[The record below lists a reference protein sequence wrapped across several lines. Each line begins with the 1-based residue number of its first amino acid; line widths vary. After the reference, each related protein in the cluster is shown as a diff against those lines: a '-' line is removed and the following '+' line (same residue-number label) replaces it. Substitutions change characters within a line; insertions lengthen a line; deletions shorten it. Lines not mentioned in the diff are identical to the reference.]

1 MDTFFLEYRDPLFSI
16 IIFFFLIFIITFV
29 SYWWGKY
36 KTSSDYK
43 QLDKFLKQFHVSSEG
58 ELKNLIASGA
68 LSQKSWLLLA
78 DSYANKGEFEKSI
91 EIYNELLKV
100 QDDNSKQLL
109 FLLGTTYYKAG
120 FLERAK
126 QIFLEILKTNPR
138 TKQALSY
145 LILVYEQMRNY
156 KDALDVLEPLEEL
169 GEDVSKQRSYLKSMS
184 VLNDAKISKDE
195 KVQKLIDIYKQDYG
209 SVHLIFEYL
218 FRVDPKKAW
227 DNFDSST
234 SDMLTDI
241 LWRVGIENLDLDII
255 TKNSY
260 LRELYSARGDLNLAS
275 SSNIFELD
283 ILINLRGKSNATLNF
298 EYICDNCKNSSPFVF
313 GRCPHCHS
321 VDNLKIEFSLVKDYS
336 RNFGE
341 ENNSFQ

>member
-1 MDTFFLEYRDPLFSI
+1 M
-16 IIFFFLIFIITFV
+16 

-43 QLDKFLKQFHVSSEG
+43 QLDKFLKQFNTPSEG
-58 ELKNLIASGA
+58 ELKKLIASGG
-68 LSQKSWLLLA
+68 LSQKSWILLA
-78 DSYANKGEFEKSI
+78 NVYSTKGEFEKSI

-100 QDDNSKQLL
+100 KDENSKQLL

-120 FLERAK
+120 FLERAR

-138 TKQALSY
+138 TIQALHY
-145 LILVYEQMRNY
+145 LLLVYEQMRNY

-169 GEDVSKQRSYLKSMS
+169 GEDITKQKTYLLSMS
-184 VLNDAKISKDE
+184 VLNDPKFLQTQ
-195 KVQKLIDIYKQDYG
+195 KVEQLIQIYKQDYA

-218 FRVDPKKAW
+218 FRVDPKRAW
-227 DNFDSST
+227 ENFDSSQ
-234 SDMLTDI
+234 SELLVDL
-241 LWRVGIENLDLDII
+241 LWQINIKDLDLDII

-260 LRELYSARGDLNLAS
+260 LRELYSARGDLNLVTN
-275 SSNIFELD
+275 SNIFEFD
-283 ILINLRGKSNATLNF
+283 VLINLRGKSNATLKF
-298 EYICDNCKNSSPFVF
+298 DYFCDNCKHTSPFAF
-313 GRCPHCHS
+313 NRCSVCHS